1 MEVLIFGTVGLLA
14 VAAFIAL
21 TLLPFIA
28 AERLG
33 LKVGILTRRVR
44 LRWLFP
50 TALMLL
56 VLTWSFTGYLAF
68 KRGCRTIPKFE
79 VLAPPSTPPVG
90 FMLYG
95 DASTSMGYAFSAGAV
110 LETGAFQF
118 IDMEGGR
125 RCTGVK
131 PHERSPEFPITSQC
145 SQHASTTSEFAVH
158 VVPMKPVHYWW
169 SPPIFVSEIRVE
181 EVKSGNVIA
190 RASDLI
196 FGGGVVGRYLRLL
209 GGDQDFKHLSCGYA
223 SADIGPWRPSLTSRP
238 RFAEYK
244 AADVAFVAKAL
255 GAQR

>member
-1 MEVLIFGTVGLLA
+1 MEFLIFGAINLIALT
-14 VAAFIAL
+14 AFVVL

-50 TALMLL
+50 ATLLLL
-56 VLTWSFTGYLAF
+56 VLTWAFAGYFAF
-68 KRGCRTIPKFE
+68 KRDCSTTPKFE
-79 VLAPPSTPPVG
+79 VLAPPSSPPAG

-95 DASTSMGYAFSAGAV
+95 DASTSMGYAFSSNAV

-131 PHERSPEFPITSQC
+131 PHPRSPVFPITSQC
-145 SQHASTTSEFAVH
+145 SQHASTKSEFAVH
-158 VVPMKPVHYWW
+158 AIPMKRVHYWW
-169 SPPIFVSEIRVE
+169 SPPIFVSEIKVE
-181 EVKSGNVIA
+181 EIKSGKVIA

-196 FGGGVVGRYLRLL
+196 FGGGIVGMYLRMF
-209 GGDQDFKHLSCGYA
+209 GGDQDYKYLSCGYA
-223 SADIGPWRPSLTSRP
+223 SADIGPWRPSLSSRP
-238 RFAEYK
+238 RFAEYETV
-244 AADVAFVAKAL
+244 DVAFVAKAL